1 MLYNPQIVDDLEN
14 NITTEI
20 RTISNAVLDR
30 VITNFSVRVVTVIQ
44 RQGAWIEYIV
54 NYCAV
59 LAKC

>member
-1 MLYNPQIVDDLEN
+1 MLYNPQNVDDLDN
-14 NITTEI
+14 NIATET

-30 VITNFSVRVVTVIQ
+30 VITNISLRVVTVIQ
-44 RQGAWIEYIV
+44 RQEAWIEYIV